1 MFVEV
6 GEGDIQRERER
17 GQVKRRQLA
26 RNMPH
31 SMLFIALQVVGVLI
45 MCESPVKEE
54 HDNDND
60 DDDEEDDF
68 DCDCDWEWQRYER
81 PGRQSPPYK

>member
-1 MFVEV
+1 
-6 GEGDIQRERER
+6 
-17 GQVKRRQLA
+17 
-26 RNMPH
+26 MPH

-60 DDDEEDDF
+60 DDDGDEDDF

>member
-1 MFVEV
+1 M
-6 GEGDIQRERER
+6 
-17 GQVKRRQLA
+17 KRRQLA

-45 MCESPVKEE
+45 MCEAPVKEE
-54 HDNDND
+54 DDND
-60 DDDEEDDF
+60 DDDF
-68 DCDCDWEWQRYER
+68 DCDCEWQRYER